1 MATTHHYPLEMI
13 EPAFT
18 SELAGLIIELEK
30 LRVRALPRTTPEPLF
45 LELKEF
51 FHTLES
57 VGSARIEGNNT
68 TVAEYFEAKEEHR
81 QGGYTMPEEIRE
93 IENLEQAMTFVEQ
106 LMLEERPIDGF
117 FVRSLQQLAV
127 SGLEAEGDSN
137 AGAYR
142 EHNVRISG
150 AEHQPSEAS
159 RVPDY
164 MRELFDFLAQPLD
177 ARFDLLK
184 VALAH
189 HRFVWIHPFG
199 NGNGRTVRLLTYA
212 LLLRYGFGLDV
223 ADGIINPTA
232 IFCNDRSEYYR
243 LLAGADKGEA
253 QGLEAWCTYVL
264 SGLKREK
271 EKVDKLCDYNYVR
284 DQLLFPALH
293 YSFERQHITEEERRL
308 MERAV
313 RRELI
318 QNEDVRE
325 LYPWASSSTA
335 SQKLKKLRD
344 REFLVSLDDNSR
356 VYRPCF
362 TRSVLMRGLMRALD
376 AEGFLPVKP

>member
-1 MATTHHYPLEMI
+1 
-13 EPAFT
+13 
-18 SELAGLIIELEK
+18 
-30 LRVRALPRTTPEPLF
+30 
-45 LELKEF
+45 
-51 FHTLES
+51 
-57 VGSARIEGNNT
+57 
-68 TVAEYFEAKEEHR
+68 
-81 QGGYTMPEEIRE
+81 MPEEIRE
-93 IENLEQAMTFVEQ
+93 IENLEQAMSFVEQ

-150 AEHQPSEAS
+150 AEHQPPEAS

-223 ADGIINPTA
+223 AGGIINPTA

-271 EKVDKLCDYNYVR
+271 EKVDKLCDYDYVR

-376 AEGFLPVKP
+376 KEGFLPVKP